1 MKKVALIT
9 GAASGIGKATAFKFV
24 EKGYRVAISDCDERG
39 INVIGQQIIELGG
52 EAIVKQCD
60 ISDPGQV
67 ASMIKD
73 VVQEFGQLDVACN
86 NAGIEGEMAKTA
98 EYTIEEWDH
107 VLNINLRGQ
116 WLCMKYEIP
125 EMIER
130 GGVVINVSSILGT
143 VGTAQTP
150 AYTASK
156 HALVGLTKVAALDY
170 AENNIRVNAVGPGYI
185 ETPMLERA
193 GILSDPNTKAKAVGF
208 HPIGRLG
215 TAREVANAI
224 VWLASDEAS
233 FITGHTLLIDGG
245 YIAQ

>member
-1 MKKVALIT
+1 
-9 GAASGIGKATAFKFV
+9 
-24 EKGYRVAISDCDERG
+24 
-39 INVIGQQIIELGG
+39 
-52 EAIVKQCD
+52 
-60 ISDPGQV
+60 
-67 ASMIKD
+67 
-73 VVQEFGQLDVACN
+73 
-86 NAGIEGEMAKTA
+86 
-98 EYTIEEWDH
+98 
-107 VLNINLRGQ
+107 
-116 WLCMKYEIP
+116 MKYEIP

-193 GILSDPNTKAKAVGF
+193 GILSDPNTKAKAVGL